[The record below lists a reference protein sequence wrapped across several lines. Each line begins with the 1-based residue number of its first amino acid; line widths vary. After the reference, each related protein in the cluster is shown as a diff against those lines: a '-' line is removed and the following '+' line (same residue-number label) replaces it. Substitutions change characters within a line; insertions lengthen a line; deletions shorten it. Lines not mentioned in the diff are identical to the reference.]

1 MPIRFDYSGRKV
13 ILTGAAGDI
22 GSRIL
27 EGFLDAGAHVFATDK
42 PGKRLDGLAGPPDL
56 LKKGPCD
63 LTDVADIRKTMSE
76 ALSWLGGCDVLLN
89 VAGYMPIRE
98 TLGLTEKDWSDV
110 LGVNLLAPYF
120 AIQET
125 IEALKAS
132 GSGRIISFASI
143 AGKMGG
149 IGPNIHYSAAK
160 AGLLAI
166 TFNLAR
172 ELAKTGVTVN
182 CILPGPADTGLHFES
197 PPEMLANAVKTHPL
211 GRLTVPDDVWP
222 AVLFLS
228 SEEAGHINGEAL
240 DVNGGF
246 WTD

>member
-1 MPIRFDYSGRKV
+1 MPIRFEFYERKI

-27 EGFLDAGAHVFATDK
+27 EGFLESRAKVFATDRA
-42 PGKRLDGLAGPPDL
+42 GERLDALEGPPDR
-56 LKKGPCD
+56 LKKTPCN
-63 LTDVADIRKTMSE
+63 LADVADIRKTMHI
-76 ALSWLGGCDVLLN
+76 ALEWLGGCDVLLN

-98 TLGLTEKDWSDV
+98 PLGLSEKDWSDV

-132 GSGRIISFASI
+132 SSGRIISFASI

-160 AGLLAI
+160 AGLLAM

-197 PPEMLANAVKTHPL
+197 PPEMLAKAEKSHPL

-222 AVLFLS
+222 AVLFLA
-228 SEEAGHINGEAL
+228 SEEAAHINGEAL

>member
-1 MPIRFDYSGRKV
+1 MPIRFEFTGRKV

-22 GSRIL
+22 GRKIL
-27 EGFLDAGAHVFATDK
+27 QGFLDADAKVFATDR
-42 PGKRLDGLAGPPDL
+42 PGERLDSLEGPSDQFKRAG
-56 LKKGPCD
+56 CD
-63 LTDVADIRKTMSE
+63 LTDVSALRRTMRA
-76 ALSWLGGCDVLLN
+76 ALDWLGGCDVLCN

-98 TLGLTEKDWSDV
+98 TLGLTEEDWSGV

-160 AGLLAI
+160 AGLLAM

-182 CILPGPADTGLHFES
+182 CVLPGPADTGLHVES
-197 PPEMLANAVKTHPL
+197 PPGMLENAKKAHPL
-211 GRLTVPDDVWP
+211 GRLTAPDDVWP
-222 AVLFLS
+222 AVLFLA

>member
-1 MPIRFDYSGRKV
+1 MPIRFDFSGRKV
-13 ILTGAAGDI
+13 IVTGAAGDI
-22 GSRIL
+22 GSKIL
-27 EGFLDAGAHVFATDK
+27 GGFLEAGARVFATDRA
-42 PGKRLDGLAGPPDL
+42 GERLDALEGPEDRL
-56 LKKGPCD
+56 MKSGCD
-63 LTDVADIRKTMSE
+63 LTDVA
-76 ALSWLGGCDVLLN
+76 ALREELSGALEWLGGCDVLVN

-98 TLGLTEKDWSDV
+98 TLGLTEEDWSDV
-110 LGVNLLAPYF
+110 LGVNLVAPYF

-125 IEALKAS
+125 VEALKAS
-132 GSGRIISFASI
+132 PSGRIISFASI

-160 AGLLAI
+160 AGLLAM

-172 ELAKTGVTVN
+172 ELAKTGITVN
-182 CILPGPADTGLHFES
+182 CVLPGPADTGLHFES
-197 PPEMLANAVKTHPL
+197 PPEMLANAARAHPL

-222 AVLFLS
+222 AVLFLA

>member
-1 MPIRFDYSGRKV
+1 MPIRFEFAGRKV

-27 EGFLDAGAHVFATDK
+27 EGFLDSGAKVFATDRA
-42 PGKRLDGLAGPPDL
+42 GERLDALEGPPDR
-56 LKKGPCD
+56 LKKVPCD
-63 LTDVADIRKTMSE
+63 LTVVADIRQTMRG
-76 ALSWLGGCDVLLN
+76 ALEWLGGCDVLLN

-125 IEALKAS
+125 VEALKAS
-132 GSGRIISFASI
+132 PSGRIISFSSI

-160 AGLLAI
+160 AGLLAM

-182 CILPGPADTGLHFES
+182 CVLPGPADTGLHFES
-197 PPEMLANAVKTHPL
+197 PPEMLANAKKAHPL
-211 GRLTVPDDVWP
+211 GRLTVPEDVWP
-222 AVLFLS
+222 AVLFLA

>member
-1 MPIRFDYSGRKV
+1 MPIRFDFTGRKV

-27 EGFLDAGAHVFATDK
+27 EGFLDAGARVFATDR
-42 PGKRLDGLAGPPDL
+42 PGERLDALEGSDNQ
-56 LKKGPCD
+56 LKKAGCD
-63 LTDVADIRKTMSE
+63 LTDVDDIRRTMRG
-76 ALSWLGGCDVLLN
+76 ALEWLGGCDVLLN
-89 VAGYMPIRE
+89 VAGYMPIRK
-98 TLGLTEKDWSDV
+98 TLGLTEKDWADV

-132 GSGRIISFASI
+132 PSGRIISFASI

-172 ELAKTGVTVN
+172 ELAKTGITVN
-182 CILPGPADTGLHFES
+182 CVLPGPADTGLHFES
-197 PPEMLANAVKTHPL
+197 PPEMLANAVRAHPL
-211 GRLTVPDDVWP
+211 GRLTVPEDVWP
-222 AVLFLS
+222 AVLFLA

>member
-1 MPIRFDYSGRKV
+1 MPIRFDFKGRKV

-22 GSRIL
+22 GRRIL
-27 EGFLDAGAHVFATDK
+27 AGFLESGAKVFATDRA
-42 PGKRLDGLAGPPDL
+42 GERLDALEGPPGL
-56 LKKGPCD
+56 LEKAPCD
-63 LTDVADIRKTMSE
+63 LTDVA
-76 ALSWLGGCDVLLN
+76 ALRGTLREGLGWLGGCDVLCN

-98 TLGLTEKDWSDV
+98 ALGLTEEDWASV

-132 GSGRIISFASI
+132 PSGRIISFASI

-149 IGPNIHYSAAK
+149 IGPNLHYSAAK
-160 AGLLAI
+160 AGLLAM

-172 ELAKTGVTVN
+172 ELAKTGITVN
-182 CILPGPADTGLHFES
+182 CVLPGPADTGLHFES
-197 PPEMLANAVKTHPL
+197 PPEMLSNAKKAHPL

-222 AVLFLS
+222 AVLFLA

>member
-1 MPIRFDYSGRKV
+1 MPIRFDITGRKV
-13 ILTGAAGDI
+13 IITGAAGDI
-22 GSRIL
+22 GRRVL
-27 EGFLDAGAHVFATDK
+27 QGFLEAGAQVFATDL
-42 PGKRLDGLAGPPDL
+42 PGDRLDNLEGPSDR
-56 LKKGPCD
+56 LKKAPCD
-63 LTDVADIRKTMSE
+63 LTIVPQIRETLRE
-76 ALSWLGGCDVLLN
+76 ALSWLGGCDVLTN
-89 VAGYMPIRE
+89 VAGYMPIRKV
-98 TLGLTEKDWSDV
+98 LGLSEKDWEDV

-125 IEALKAS
+125 IDALKDSDA
-132 GSGRIISFASI
+132 GRIINFASI

-160 AGLLAI
+160 AGLLAM

-172 ELAKTGVTVN
+172 ELAKTGITVN
-182 CILPGPADTGLHFES
+182 CILPGPADTGLHLES
-197 PPEMLANAVKTHPL
+197 PPEMLANATRAHPL

-222 AVLFLS
+222 AVLFLA

>member
-1 MPIRFDYSGRKV
+1 MPIRFDYAGRKV

-27 EGFLDAGAHVFATDK
+27 EGFLDAGAHVFATDR
-42 PGKRLDGLAGPPDL
+42 PGERLEGLAGPDGR
-56 LKKGPCD
+56 LKKSPCE
-63 LTDVADIRKTMSE
+63 LTDVADIRKTMGE

-125 IEALKAS
+125 VEALKAS
-132 GSGRIISFASI
+132 GSGRIISFSSI

-160 AGLLAI
+160 AGLLAM

-172 ELAKTGVTVN
+172 ELAKTGITVN
-182 CILPGPADTGLHFES
+182 CVLPGPADTGLHFES
-197 PPEMLANAVKTHPL
+197 PPEMLANAVKAHPL

-222 AVLFLS
+222 AVLFLA

>member
-1 MPIRFDYSGRKV
+1 MPIRFDFTGRKV
-13 ILTGAAGDI
+13 ILTGASGDI

-27 EGFLDAGAHVFATDK
+27 KGFLDAGAHVFATDRADE
-42 PGKRLDGLAGPPDL
+42 RLDALEGPSDR
-56 LKKGPCD
+56 LKKVGCD
-63 LTDVADIRKTMSE
+63 LTNVGEIRKTMRD
-76 ALSWLGGCDVLLN
+76 ALEWLGGLDVLAN

-125 IEALKAS
+125 IDALKAS
-132 GSGRIISFASI
+132 SSGRIISFASI

-160 AGLLAI
+160 AGLLAM

-172 ELAKTGVTVN
+172 ELGKTGVTVN
-182 CILPGPADTGLHFES
+182 CVLPGPADTGLHFES
-197 PPEMLANAVKTHPL
+197 PPEMLANATKAHPL
-211 GRLTVPDDVWP
+211 GRLTEPEDVWP
-222 AVLFLS
+222 AVLFLA